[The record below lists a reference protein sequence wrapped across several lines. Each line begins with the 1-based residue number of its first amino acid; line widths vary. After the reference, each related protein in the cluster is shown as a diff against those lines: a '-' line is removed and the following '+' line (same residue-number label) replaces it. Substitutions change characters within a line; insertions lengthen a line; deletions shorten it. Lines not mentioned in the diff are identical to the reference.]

1 MFSGLR
7 RGLKSIDFYQ
17 AVPSE
22 LSEGTVSGACI
33 SVVSIAVL
41 CLLIFATVMAHLR
54 PRYGSDLII
63 DHEHLD
69 QKLRV
74 NIDISFPKYP
84 CSMLSLDVE
93 NILKVHEVN
102 IGNTIRKYNIP

>member
-7 RGLKSIDFYQ
+7 QGLKQIDFYQ

-33 SVVSIAVL
+33 SITSIAVL
-41 CLLIFATVMAHLR
+41 TMLVFNTVVSHFR
-54 PRYGSDLII
+54 PQYGSDMII

-102 IGNTIRKYNIP
+102 VM

>member
-1 MFSGLR
+1 MFSSLR
-7 RGLKSIDFYQ
+7 TGIKHIDFYQ

-22 LSEGTVSGACI
+22 LSEGTISGACI
-33 SVVSIAVL
+33 SIVSMGIL
-41 CLLIFATVMAHLR
+41 ILLVGSTIISHLQ

-69 QKLRV
+69 QKLKV

-84 CSMLSLDVE
+84 CSMLSLD
-93 NILKVHEVN
+93 I
-102 IGNTIRKYNIP
+102 